1 MKKYFKIYFIYIFL
15 FIMLITIHDIIL
27 IKYCR
32 GESTQIDK
40 KEFLQELSI
49 LDKAN
54 KMVIETNSISLNLY
68 QKIEVIDLKDV
79 KYITNELKNISQ
91 IDGIETECDYKVT
104 FFNDGRELFK
114 FDLSID
120 LEYPDSSFIRL
131 HDIDD
136 YLINRACYD
145 FFVSIIHIERKID
158 QPLTL

>member
-79 KYITNELKNISQ
+79 KYITNEPTRFRNNVSS
-91 IDGIETECDYKVT
+91 GS
-104 FFNDGRELFK
+104 
-114 FDLSID
+114 SI
-120 LEYPDSSFIRL
+120 
-131 HDIDD
+131 
-136 YLINRACYD
+136 
-145 FFVSIIHIERKID
+145 
-158 QPLTL
+158 TLQMVKC